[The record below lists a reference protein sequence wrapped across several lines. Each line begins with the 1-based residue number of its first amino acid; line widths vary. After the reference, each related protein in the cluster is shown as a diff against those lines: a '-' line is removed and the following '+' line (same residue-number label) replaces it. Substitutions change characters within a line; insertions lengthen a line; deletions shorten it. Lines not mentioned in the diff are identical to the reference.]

1 MAANRRASASTFVTY
16 DAFDAMTTR
25 TPGWLLLVWRLPTG
39 SSTPRVTTWRSL
51 RKLGAAVLTPGA
63 AILPYREDLHEQLD
77 WSAQEVAEH
86 GGDAWVLPVTELSE
100 AEEATIRDQMRA
112 DCQAEYAGLRE
123 DAVAF
128 LGRAP
133 GHPGPED
140 DFAVRLRTEKELVAL
155 QRRFRKIRARDYF
168 DAPGRREAAES
179 IDRCLAYRQGISS
192 RLTPATDHEAT
203 A

>member
-1 MAANRRASASTFVTY
+1 MV
-16 DAFDAMTTR
+16 
-25 TPGWLLLVWRLPTG
+25 GE
-39 SSTPRVTTWRSL
+39 
-51 RKLGAAVLTPGA
+51 LGAAVLTPGA

-112 DCQAEYAGLRE
+112 DCEAEYAGLRE

-128 LGRAP
+128 LRRAP
-133 GHPGPED
+133 EHPGPED

-192 RLTPATDHEAT
+192 RLTPATDREAT